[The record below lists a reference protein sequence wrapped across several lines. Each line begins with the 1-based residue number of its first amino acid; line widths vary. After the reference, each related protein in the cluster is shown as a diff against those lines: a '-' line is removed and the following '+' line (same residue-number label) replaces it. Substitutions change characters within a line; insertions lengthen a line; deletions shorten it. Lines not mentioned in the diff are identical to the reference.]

1 MKKIDKSLL
10 FMLLVFGIY
19 GAVGVLSSESVT
31 AILGRIV
38 VMTLFALS
46 FNLQYGYSGMVSLGH
61 SLFFGMGGYVLVL
74 IMSHY
79 GIALI
84 PALLMT
90 LLICFVL
97 TVFVGIICLKN
108 SMEAFT
114 FLSYGIALAA
124 LTAVGKWVW
133 AGSTVGVTYQALP
146 EFLTGYRTIYAIIWT
161 VCLLCC
167 VAIYLIVQ
175 SPFGMLMQGVRE
187 NEERL
192 TFLGI
197 HTNRL
202 RLVIFTVSCMFAAI
216 AGILYAFRNA
226 GAYTASLD
234 TSLSFQAV
242 IMCVLGGSTYFA
254 GPIIGAFI
262 IPFIYNYISTVFPY
276 YEGLMGLMILLTV
289 YLLQKGLVSLVA
301 TLKERY
307 RREEGAE

>member
-1 MKKIDKSLL
+1 MKKMDKSLL
-10 FMLLVFGIY
+10 FMLIVFGLY
-19 GAVGVLSSESVT
+19 GVIGLLSTESVT
-31 AILGRIV
+31 AIVGRIV

-61 SLFFGMGGYVLVL
+61 SMFFGMGGYVLVL

-79 GIALI
+79 GTGLA
-84 PALLMT
+84 PALVMT
-90 LLICFVL
+90 LAICLVL

-114 FLSYGIALAA
+114 FLSYGIALAV

-146 EFLTGYRTIYAIIWT
+146 EAWRDYRTVFMIIWT
-161 VCLLCC
+161 VSLVCC
-167 VAIYLIVQ
+167 VLIYLLTK
-175 SPFGMLMQGVRE
+175 SPFAMMMKGARE
-187 NEERL
+187 NDERL

-197 HTNRL
+197 NTNQL
-202 RLVIFTVSCMFAAI
+202 RLVIFTISGMFASM

-234 TSLSFQAV
+234 TALSFQAV
-242 IMCVLGGSTYFA
+242 IMCVLGGATYFI

-276 YEGLMGLMILLTV
+276 YEGLMGLIILLTV
-289 YLLQKGLVSLVA
+289 YLLRKGLVSFGIRIMHCA
-301 TLKERY
+301 GRERD
-307 RREEGAE
+307 

>member
-19 GAVGVLSSESVT
+19 GVVGVLSSESVT

-90 LLICFVL
+90 LIICFVL

-146 EFLTGYRTIYAIIWT
+146 EFLTGYRTILCHYLDGLPALLRGDLPDCSVAVWHAYAGG
-161 VCLLCC
+161 
-167 VAIYLIVQ
+167 
-175 SPFGMLMQGVRE
+175 PRE
-187 NEERL
+187 
-192 TFLGI
+192 
-197 HTNRL
+197 
-202 RLVIFTVSCMFAAI
+202 
-216 AGILYAFRNA
+216 
-226 GAYTASLD
+226 
-234 TSLSFQAV
+234 
-242 IMCVLGGSTYFA
+242 
-254 GPIIGAFI
+254 
-262 IPFIYNYISTVFPY
+262 
-276 YEGLMGLMILLTV
+276 
-289 YLLQKGLVSLVA
+289 
-301 TLKERY
+301 
-307 RREEGAE
+307 

>member
-19 GAVGVLSSESVT
+19 GVVGVLSSESVT

-124 LTAVGKWVW
+124 LTAVGKWSGL
-133 AGSTVGVTYQALP
+133 A
-146 EFLTGYRTIYAIIWT
+146 R
-161 VCLLCC
+161 
-167 VAIYLIVQ
+167 Q
-175 SPFGMLMQGVRE
+175 S
-187 NEERL
+187 
-192 TFLGI
+192 
-197 HTNRL
+197 
-202 RLVIFTVSCMFAAI
+202 A
-216 AGILYAFRNA
+216 
-226 GAYTASLD
+226 
-234 TSLSFQAV
+234 
-242 IMCVLGGSTYFA
+242 
-254 GPIIGAFI
+254 
-262 IPFIYNYISTVFPY
+262 
-276 YEGLMGLMILLTV
+276 
-289 YLLQKGLVSLVA
+289 
-301 TLKERY
+301 
-307 RREEGAE
+307 